1 MRHKAILLLAESL
14 QGEEW
19 QKGVPQDMPLWP
31 VELKTMKTE
40 QTQEKLFT
48 FPLNFLKE
56 FRKEAYI
63 RKRAIT
69 RDNFSSERL
78 TCIAAKFVYQT
89 FPPFIFP

>member
-56 FRKEAYI
+56 FR
-63 RKRAIT
+63 
-69 RDNFSSERL
+69 
-78 TCIAAKFVYQT
+78 
-89 FPPFIFP
+89 